1 MWYKYFLYPIYMCP
15 APCGV
20 VCLRPD
26 VSISKR
32 GPPVH
37 YQSNILQQ
45 TYLGD
50 ISKYLH
56 LKFYLKCPLVHVW
69 YNTFS
74 VLEVLVIQ
82 TFTSHQG
89 IGDSCQLTAELF
101 TCPTYFRLSLC
112 RTVYYYIDKFSVS
125 SPCTSINQVTWLMLI
140 HLSH

>member
-1 MWYKYFLYPIYMCP
+1 MHIFTTTTTITNVIQIFPVSNICVLP
-15 APCGV
+15 V
-20 VCLRPD
+20 VCLPPD

-56 LKFYLKCPLVHVW
+56 LKFYFKCPLVHVW

-112 RTVYYYIDKFSVS
+112 RTVLNDVQQFKSFVNVESV
-125 SPCTSINQVTWLMLI
+125 PT
-140 HLSH
+140 